1 LRIELNPVAR
11 RPGSG
16 HTRLPSRRR
25 VGYVLGMAKTKQSK
39 RLYSR
44 MRAGGVRKKI
54 ARQLSE
60 LPGHVSGGKRA
71 PKPLREAVERLE
83 AAVVELKD
91 HSRRGD
97 RKAAARKAARTRRAK
112 AQSRSSAA
120 RKGVRRRTK
129 A

>member
-1 LRIELNPVAR
+1 MD
-11 RPGSG
+11 
-16 HTRLPSRRR
+16 
-25 VGYVLGMAKTKQSK
+25 MAKTKQSK

-60 LPGHVSGGKRA
+60 LPGHVSGGERA

-97 RKAAARKAARTRRAK
+97 RKAAARKAARTRRTK
-112 AQSRSSAA
+112 AQSRSSA